1 MAFSQWVSKAGP
13 PFKQH
18 KTTPVRFQIM
28 LMYNVCIVSSEDSVQ
43 VMPASCTCHVFSAE
57 AFLFT
62 KPSQTSFSVGTST
75 DVQPLQQAGTPAT
88 TSRPVTASAST
99 LHAPVSSSERSLHEA
114 ATNALHPVLGG
125 IMVTFRQAD
134 NQKQGGK
141 PRVRGK
147 TWQTDKSKGFPAPCV
162 VCKTTI
168 R

>member
-1 MAFSQWVSKAGP
+1 
-13 PFKQH
+13 
-18 KTTPVRFQIM
+18 
-28 LMYNVCIVSSEDSVQ
+28 MYNVCIVSSEHSVQ

-57 AFLFT
+57 AFLLT
-62 KPSQTSFSVGTST
+62 KPSFSVGPST

-88 TSRPVTASAST
+88 TSRPVTASASP
-99 LHAPVSSSERSLHEA
+99 LHAPVSSFERSVHEA